1 MKRLKIGVM
10 ALFACLLT
18 LTGCS
23 KTEYTV
29 KFDSNGGSAVAS
41 VTVADGSSVSKPTD
55 PTYAGHTFEG
65 WYVNLDDTKPYDFS
79 SKVTGNMTLKAKWS
93 TGVNG
98 GGNTTTTTTTTTTTK
113 NGNNNNTTKKT
124 TAKTT
129 KRTTKKTTTT
139 TTTKKATEAKYT
151 YEKVSCDSSW
161 GLADVMA
168 CVKVYADGKQVT
180 SGVRLLDASGNSLG
194 TSKSE
199 YNGVVTVNAGKVSSI
214 SKVKINN
221 DKTYDI
227 SKK

>member
-113 NGNNNNTTKKT
+113 SGNNNNTTKKT

-129 KRTTKKTTTT
+129 KKTTKKTTTT
-139 TTTKKATEAKYT
+139 TTTTKKAQLSYKWEDVAGSVAGEATLYVVNAKGEKVAGTVTVTTTAGKTAT
-151 YEKVSCDSSW
+151 YE
-161 GLADVMA
+161 L
-168 CVKVYADGKQVT
+168 T
-180 SGVRLLDASGNSLG
+180 ASGKVFVKKAVAS
-194 TSKSE
+194 
-199 YNGVVTVNAGKVSSI
+199 VV
-214 SKVKINN
+214 VK
-221 DKTYDI
+221 
-227 SKK
+227 